1 MIDTPELLQEQMKET
16 KSQLSDKLESLEQ
29 QFHVAEAVQSTRTA
43 VAATAEAVQATAA
56 TVSGAMQSVSD
67 AFDVRRQISQHPW
80 MALGG
85 AAALGFVAH
94 RLLIETQ
101 QKSAPP
107 FDAASAL
114 ADFPSTDGQAP
125 DYQQPPLN
133 VAATAAATRAYNET
147 LLMSSP
153 LLQLKSLALNTLIGI
168 ARESA
173 ALAVPLVAGY
183 LTANLNRTQNHSAD
197 VASTEPLLSE

>member
-1 MIDTPELLQEQMKET
+1 MIDTPELIQEQMKET
-16 KSQLSDKLESLEQ
+16 KAQLSDKLESLEQ
-29 QFHVAEAVQSTRTA
+29 QFHVSDTVQTTRSA

-56 TVSGAMQSVSD
+56 TVTGAMQSVSD

-80 MALGG
+80 IALGG
-85 AAALGFVAH
+85 AAALGYVAH
-94 RLLIETQ
+94 QLLADAQLKT
-101 QKSAPP
+101 APP
-107 FDAASAL
+107 FDAGSTL
-114 ADFPSTDGQAP
+114 GEFPSANGQP
-125 DYQQPPLN
+125 TEQQVHAVN

-183 LTANLNRTQNHSAD
+183 LTANLKSPPSHIAD
-197 VASTEPLLSE
+197 ASSPQPERNE